1 MIYIMVFCDMA
12 KNKKTATR
20 KQSLCDICDELW
32 SKLVKIRAGFRCEY
46 CWKTKWLNS
55 HHIFTRNNYATR
67 FDLDNGIC
75 LCSWCHT
82 MSKIFSAHKTPLE
95 FAERIISVRWQE
107 RYDNLKRKTKQVR
120 DKDYDKVEKYLIE
133 ETNKLTN

>member
-1 MIYIMVFCDMA
+1 MP
-12 KNKKTATR
+12 KKKKTETR
-20 KQSLCDICDELW
+20 KQDLCDICDELW
-32 SKLVKIRAGFRCEY
+32 SKLVKVKARGKCEH
-46 CWKTKWLNS
+46 CWKTKRLNS

-82 MSKIFSAHKTPLE
+82 MSKKFSAHKTPLE
-95 FAERIISVRWQE
+95 FAEWIISVRWQE
-107 RYDNLKRKTKQVR
+107 RYDRLKLKAHSVR

-133 ETNKLTN
+133 ETAKLTQ